1 MFRPFE
7 IAALAALIALPRPGA
22 AQSQDPHDPAH
33 REVDQIVVTASPLDR
48 TSEELAVPVT
58 ILDREQVLL
67 HLQPT
72 LGETLSR
79 EPGITSTG
87 FAFGASR
94 PVIRGQEAVRV
105 KVSENGIRA
114 HDVSDLSPDHGV
126 PVNPL
131 TAQRVEIVRGP
142 ATVRYGGTAI
152 GGVVNMLTNRVPRVL
167 PERLSGEFYTE
178 YGFRPSLRQGALV
191 LEGGQGPL
199 AVHLDAMRAESSDF
213 QGGSGVNSGLSN
225 SDVEGWSYAAGAS
238 LFGDPGRIGL
248 AVGRFGNE
256 YGSPGEETFIDLDK
270 TFAQFEL
277 DWEAEALPGISSV
290 RFRGANS
297 DYEHDE
303 VVIGEGVASTFEN
316 SEIEGRIEFVHEPL
330 LGLNGAFGVHMRQ
343 RDFEAGGEGEEFLD
357 PTDTD
362 TWAVFLFEELVLSQR
377 LRLQL
382 GLRQEWT
389 SLAGRDASGT
399 RRTPEFQPYSASLGV
414 VFDPRDTLSIGLT
427 LSAVQRAPAVIEL
440 FASGPHE
447 ATQTF
452 ETGDPGIDEER
463 SISAD
468 LVVRGNWG
476 RVSGELA
483 GFYLDYSNYIFGQ
496 KTGNTCD
503 EMGMCI
509 AGPGEELDELI
520 YLEDDATFYGG
531 EARANV
537 ELFELLGGH
546 VGIDAQLDVV
556 RGRLD
561 NGNVPRQPPMRYGTG
576 LHFSHD
582 RLSARV
588 GFLRHRKQRRN
599 ADFETETGAY
609 TSWDAQATVRL
620 LEQGERALDLSV
632 IGSNLTNE
640 RGRNAVNIRKDEV
653 PVSGRLIRVALRGSF

>member
-1 MFRPFE
+1 M
-7 IAALAALIALPRPGA
+7 
-22 AQSQDPHDPAH
+22 S
-33 REVDQIVVTASPLDR
+33 
-48 TSEELAVPVT
+48 
-58 ILDREQVLL
+58 
-67 HLQPT
+67 
-72 LGETLSR
+72 
-79 EPGITSTG
+79 
-87 FAFGASR
+87 
-94 PVIRGQEAVRV
+94 
-105 KVSENGIRA
+105 
-114 HDVSDLSPDHGV
+114 
-126 PVNPL
+126 
-131 TAQRVEIVRGP
+131 
-142 ATVRYGGTAI
+142 
-152 GGVVNMLTNRVPRVL
+152 
-167 PERLSGEFYTE
+167 
-178 YGFRPSLRQGALV
+178 ALV
-191 LEGGQGPL
+191 VAATQDIADLRLQGF
-199 AVHLDAMRAESSDF
+199 LDDLPYR
-213 QGGSGVNSGLSN
+213 G
-225 SDVEGWSYAAGAS
+225 
-238 LFGDPGRIGL
+238 I
-248 AVGRFGNE
+248 
-256 YGSPGEETFIDLDK
+256 PGEEAFIDLDK

-277 DWEAEALPGISSV
+277 DWEAAALPGISSV

-316 SEIEGRIEFVHEPL
+316 TEIEGRIEFVHEPL
-330 LGLNGAFGVHMRQ
+330 LGLNGAFGVYMRQ

-362 TWAVFLFEELVLSQR
+362 TWAVFLFEDLVLSHR

-463 SISAD
+463 FPRTWSCAATGVACPESSPASTWTTRTTSSA
-468 LVVRGNWG
+468 RRPATPATRW
-476 RVSGELA
+476 A
-483 GFYLDYSNYIFGQ
+483 
-496 KTGNTCD
+496 C
-503 EMGMCI
+503 CI

-653 PVSGRLIRVALRGSF
+653 PVPGRLIRVALRGSF